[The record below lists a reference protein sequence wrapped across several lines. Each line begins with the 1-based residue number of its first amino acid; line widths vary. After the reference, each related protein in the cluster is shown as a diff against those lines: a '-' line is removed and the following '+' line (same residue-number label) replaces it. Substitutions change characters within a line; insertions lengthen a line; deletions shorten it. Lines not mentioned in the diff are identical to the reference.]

1 MKTSGCFTVK
11 LTSRKRFRRLV
22 GDHFKIKGL
31 RAGLVTLRPK
41 QAIGEH
47 NTEKK
52 EEALIILKGNA
63 IIHYGKAKKIKAGQ
77 GTFVFIPQN
86 TSHNV
91 LNAGSKTLQYV
102 YVTAHVA

>member
-52 EEALIILKGNA
+52 EEALIILKGIRIPNRGN
-63 IIHYGKAKKIKAGQ
+63 HVGTVIKSLH
-77 GTFVFIPQN
+77 PD
-86 TSHNV
+86 
-91 LNAGSKTLQYV
+91 V
-102 YVTAHVA
+102 YVAFQALIKIAFIICKTG